1 MRRMFIFVFVLLG
14 MVLAGNS
21 SEGDRGIITELGST
35 ETWTLK
41 GYAVGKNAG
50 NESEGVSM
58 ADVILL
64 DNGNYRMYYDQ
75 MSSAGFV
82 IKYAESGD
90 GISWAV
96 KGTVLQGSND
106 PSDREYSV
114 KGPSVLKLPDGRYR
128 MYYQSGPQNQPM
140 EEPKYHVRSAISQDG
155 VNFTIEG
162 VRIEISSVDSSS
174 PVKLA
179 GHGTYFIA
187 SDGTYVGIFSGNFK
201 DEMGPSELVMATS
214 SDGLT
219 FGNFRMLYE
228 DWHDPIVIKV
238 SGGYKMYATYLL
250 EEQGTALSSDG
261 LTWPSQMTQ
270 VSFVDSSG
278 NILTEG
284 EQGVGDFGGVLQP
297 SGTIRLFSN
306 YGNPSENIAYY
317 DPLDNQTPT
326 PTPTPTAT
334 KTPTPTAT
342 PTPTPCED
350 ATAIEA
356 DPTEL
361 TLQKK
366 ESDTVIVTVIGE
378 NDCPVE
384 GDMVKAK
391 TDKAGRARIRVTPSS
406 KRTDANGEAVFT
418 ITAKNKTGN
427 ATVTF
432 KDGSLSTQVSV
443 TVVK

>member
-1 MRRMFIFVFVLLG
+1 
-14 MVLAGNS
+14 
-21 SEGDRGIITELGST
+21 
-35 ETWTLK
+35 
-41 GYAVGKNAG
+41 
-50 NESEGVSM
+50 
-58 ADVILL
+58 DVILL

-75 MSSAGFV
+75 MSF
-82 IKYAESGD
+82 IKYAESSD
-90 GISWAV
+90 GVSWTI
-96 KGTVLQGSND
+96 KGTVLQGSSD

-174 PVKLA
+174 PLKLA

-238 SGGYKMYATYLL
+238 SSGYRMYATYLL

-297 SGTIRLFSN
+297 SGTVRLFSN

-317 DPLDNQTPT
+317 DPLDNQTP
-326 PTPTPTAT
+326 
-334 KTPTPTAT
+334 T

-384 GDMVKAK
+384 GDMIKAK
-391 TDKAGRARIRVTPSS
+391 TDKAGRGRIRVTPSS
-406 KRTDANGEAVFT
+406 KRTDASGEAIFT

>member
-1 MRRMFIFVFVLLG
+1 MTMQRMFIFVFVLLG

-21 SEGDRGIITELGST
+21 SKGDRGKITELGST
-35 ETWTLK
+35 ETWILK

-50 NESEGVSM
+50 NESGGVSM

-75 MSSAGFV
+75 MSF
-82 IKYAESGD
+82 IKYAESSD
-90 GISWAV
+90 GVSWTI
-96 KGTVLQGSND
+96 KGTVLQGSSD

-174 PVKLA
+174 PLKLA

-238 SGGYKMYATYLL
+238 SSGYRMYATYLL

-297 SGTIRLFSN
+297 SGTVRLFSN

-317 DPLDNQTPT
+317 DPLDNQTP
-326 PTPTPTAT
+326 
-334 KTPTPTAT
+334 T

-384 GDMVKAK
+384 GDMIKAK
-391 TDKAGRARIRVTPSS
+391 TDKAGRGRIRVTPSS
-406 KRTDANGEAVFT
+406 KRTDASGEAIFT

>member
-1 MRRMFIFVFVLLG
+1 MQRMFIFVFVLLG

-21 SEGDRGIITELGST
+21 SKGDRGKITELGST
-35 ETWTLK
+35 ETWILK

-50 NESEGVSM
+50 NESGGVSM

-75 MSSAGFV
+75 MSF
-82 IKYAESGD
+82 IKYAESSD
-90 GISWAV
+90 GVSWTI
-96 KGTVLQGSND
+96 KGTVLQGSSD

-174 PVKLA
+174 PLKLA

-228 DWHDPIVIKV
+228 DWHDPIVVKV
-238 SGGYKMYATYLL
+238 SSGYRMYATYLL

-297 SGTIRLFSN
+297 SGTVRLFSN

-317 DPLDNQTPT
+317 DPLDNQTP
-326 PTPTPTAT
+326 
-334 KTPTPTAT
+334 T

-384 GDMVKAK
+384 GDMIKAK
-391 TDKAGRARIRVTPSS
+391 TDKAGRGRIRVTPSS
-406 KRTDANGEAVFT
+406 KRTDASGEAIFT

>member
-1 MRRMFIFVFVLLG
+1 MQRMFIFVFVLLG

-21 SEGDRGIITELGST
+21 SKGDRGKITELGST
-35 ETWTLK
+35 ETWILK

-50 NESEGVSM
+50 NESGGVSM

-75 MSSAGFV
+75 MSF
-82 IKYAESGD
+82 IKYAESSD
-90 GISWAV
+90 GVSWTI
-96 KGTVLQGSND
+96 KGTVLQGSSD

-174 PVKLA
+174 PLKLA

-238 SGGYKMYATYLL
+238 SSGYRMYATYLL

-297 SGTIRLFSN
+297 SGTVRLFSN

-317 DPLDNQTPT
+317 DPLDNQTP
-326 PTPTPTAT
+326 
-334 KTPTPTAT
+334 T

-384 GDMVKAK
+384 GDMIKAK
-391 TDKAGRARIRVTPSS
+391 TDKAGRGRIRVTPSS
-406 KRTDANGEAVFT
+406 KRTDASGEAIFT